1 MPAFWIYKCNGK
13 DRDYQ
18 RAFGD
23 WAEVFEST
31 KAQWWGTTKIVPEL
45 ARAAVGD
52 TILAYQTDRNELV
65 GIARVVAWKRQGQ
78 YNRLVLKPTRTIG
91 VRVRALKEA
100 NARVARIPALQP
112 GPIRTLYPISPRDA
126 RTLLKA
132 AGVHLAHAGEEQPEA
147 KAERAVQGAGFGTPE
162 QNKLVERA
170 AIRHVKNHYKY
181 LGWSV
186 RDVSPENRGYDLL
199 CKRSGEETHVE
210 VKGARGD
217 GQQFI
222 ITAREVS
229 TWSNDKRF
237 VLAFVGAALTAKP
250 SLSFFPR
257 AASQKE
263 FVLRPLSYIAKRQPN
278 PRPHTDA
285 RKSGARR

>member
-18 RAFGD
+18 RTYGD

-31 KAQWWGTTKIVPEL
+31 EAQWWGTTKVVPEL
-45 ARAAVGD
+45 ANASVGD

-65 GIARVVAWKRQGQ
+65 GVARVVAWKHQGQ
-78 YNRLVLKPTRTIG
+78 YKRLVLKPTRTIG
-91 VRVRALKEA
+91 VRVRPLKKV

-112 GPIRTLYPISPRDA
+112 GPIRTLYPISGADA
-126 RTLLKA
+126 RALLKA
-132 AGVHLAHAGEEQPEA
+132 AGVQLARAAEEPEVN
-147 KAERAVQGAGFGTPE
+147 AERAVQGAGFGTPE

-170 AIRHVKNHYKY
+170 AIKHVKNHYKY
-181 LGWSV
+181 QGWSV
-186 RDVSPENRGYDLL
+186 RDVSSENRGYDLL

-229 TWSNDKRF
+229 TWTNDKRF

-250 SLSFFPR
+250 SLAFFPR

-278 PRPHTDA
+278 PRPHADA
-285 RKSGARR
+285 RKSSARR